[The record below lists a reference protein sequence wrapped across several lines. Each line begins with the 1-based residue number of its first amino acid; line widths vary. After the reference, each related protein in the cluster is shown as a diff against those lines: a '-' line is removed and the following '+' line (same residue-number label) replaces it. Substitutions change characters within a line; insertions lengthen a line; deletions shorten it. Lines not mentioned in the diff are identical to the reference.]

1 MAVLLALSL
10 LSPEFLPRIFTA
22 SDKPILFLMG
32 NAVGLVAGIFEEL
45 GWTGFAVPT
54 LLRLPYG
61 VLSTGLI
68 VGVLWGAWHFFVNF
82 WGSGVTSGELSLAI
96 FLPVWLL
103 GTLVGSLTAYRVL
116 MVWVYERTGSL
127 LVAMLMHVSLATFT
141 FILTPPLGGAP
152 YWVIGS
158 AYAAALWV
166 VVAAIAV
173 AQGGH
178 LSRQP
183 LPRRVT

>member
-1 MAVLLALSL
+1 MAYIAQFSGQVVPL
-10 LSPEFLPRIFTA
+10 FTA
-22 SDKPILFLMG
+22 SDKASFVLMSIV
-32 NAVGLVAGIFEEL
+32 VGLIVGIFEEL
-45 GWTGFAVPT
+45 GWTGFAVLT

-68 VGVLWGAWHFFVNF
+68 VGMLWGARHFFVNF

-141 FILTPPLGGAP
+141 FILTPPLGGPP
-152 YWVIGS
+152 YWVIGF
-158 AYAAALWV
+158 ACAAALWAI
-166 VVAAIAV
+166 VAAV
-173 AQGGH
+173 ALAPGGN
-178 LSRQP
+178 LSRRP
-183 LPRRVT
+183 LRRR